1 MPRNKMVWR
10 IVLLSGL
17 SACCAKLIHSSLRE
31 QSNGNGHLSSLKMKL
46 IFPLR
51 DIERSA
57 KMCDSLFHC
66 DCSEGTLADV
76 HSFSVIHCLHFSPCL
91 MSELTL
97 QNNRTTV
104 LFFISLGFFFFYGG
118 FLSRWKQ
125 QRIFSFDFRASHR
138 FNNALTL

>member
-1 MPRNKMVWR
+1 
-10 IVLLSGL
+10 
-17 SACCAKLIHSSLRE
+17 
-31 QSNGNGHLSSLKMKL
+31 MKL

-97 QNNRTTV
+97 QNNRTSV
-104 LFFISLGFFFFYGG
+104 LFFISLFFFCCF
-118 FLSRWKQ
+118 FLMVVSLEMKTAPH
-125 QRIFSFDFRASHR
+125 FFV
-138 FNNALTL
+138 

>member
-1 MPRNKMVWR
+1 
-10 IVLLSGL
+10 
-17 SACCAKLIHSSLRE
+17 
-31 QSNGNGHLSSLKMKL
+31 MKL

-97 QNNRTTV
+97 QNNRTSV
-104 LFFISLGFFFFYGG
+104 LFFISLAFFFFMAV
-118 FLSRWKQ
+118 F
-125 QRIFSFDFRASHR
+125 FRDENSSAFFHLT
-138 FNNALTL
+138 FEQVIALITL